1 LNPQIQKLPRH
12 WDYHFEQQIHA
23 RGLFAGLALLNA
35 TSCHRFTGVYR
46 FQDDWVKSVLLFDR
60 KNPDLRVGE
69 NVRWRNSYCMLT
81 AQAGDRCEI
90 RDSLTDARLQGHSA
104 REAVQSYCA
113 VLLYTRAGNPLGTL
127 CQFDTKPQT
136 TPELAFAY
144 LNAARPAIERYLWA
158 NAKLAS
164 RRERSLM
171 LADKQ
176 PA

>member
-1 LNPQIQKLPRH
+1 MPRVPRH

-23 RGLFAGLALLNA
+23 RGLFAGLSLLNA

-46 FQDDWVKSVLLFDR
+46 FEGDWVKSVLLFDR

-69 NVRWRNSYCMLT
+69 NVRWENSYCMLT

-90 RDSLTDARLQGHSA
+90 RNSLTDARLQSHAA

-127 CQFDTKPQT
+127 CHFDMKPQA
-136 TPELAFAY
+136 TPELTFGY
-144 LNAARPAIERYLWA
+144 LNAARPSVERFLWT
-158 NAKLAS
+158 NAKAAYRKKRSPILAQS
-164 RRERSLM
+164 PLC
-171 LADKQ
+171 
-176 PA
+176 P